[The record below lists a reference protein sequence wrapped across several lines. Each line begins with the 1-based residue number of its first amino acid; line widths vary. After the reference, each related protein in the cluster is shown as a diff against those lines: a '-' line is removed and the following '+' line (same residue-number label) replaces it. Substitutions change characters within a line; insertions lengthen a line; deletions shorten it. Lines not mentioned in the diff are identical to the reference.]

1 MYEQIIDFIQAHME
15 VAPYLIFG
23 LLLLAGLKLPV
34 PEDVMLFTAAF
45 MSVKNPHMLIP
56 LFIAVFLG
64 AYFSD
69 LISYAW
75 GRFLG
80 PKLMKV
86 KFFARNLP
94 PKKMEK
100 VQKFLEEYGILTL
113 IIGRFIPFGVRNT
126 MFMTSGMSKMNPYK
140 FALADFIA
148 CVLTCSSY
156 FYLYYRFGEQMV
168 ELIKRFNMLIFGLFI
183 LVVLFYIIKKYKK
196 RKA

>member
-1 MYEQIIDFIQAHME
+1 
-15 VAPYLIFG
+15 
-23 LLLLAGLKLPV
+23 
-34 PEDVMLFTAAF
+34 
-45 MSVKNPHMLIP
+45 
-56 LFIAVFLG
+56 
-64 AYFSD
+64 
-69 LISYAW
+69 
-75 GRFLG
+75 
-80 PKLMKV
+80 MKV

-140 FALADFIA
+140 FAFADFIA

-156 FYLYYRFGEQMV
+156 FDLYYRFGEQMV